1 MRAMMTV
8 LILLATQTAFAS
20 AIESDM
26 IEVDGNFQKRESQ
39 IETLKKV
46 RAKLE
51 KQNEMMM
58 KKRIET
64 MRYQQELE
72 LMKKMQKMFA
82 ENMKSLNDIE

>member
-8 LILLATQTAFAS
+8 ILLLAAQSVFATP
-20 AIESDM
+20 IESDM
-26 IEVDGNFQKRESQ
+26 IEVDGNFQKREEQ
-39 IETLKKV
+39 IDTLKKV

-64 MRYQQELE
+64 MRYQQELA

-82 ENMKSLNDIE
+82 ENMKSLNEVE